1 LLFIYYYYY
10 LDISLSLFLGF
21 LSHLVSLHGVQEQQ
35 LTSVGHEVIDV
46 ATRECGP
53 LLGLEQKP
61 HGIGLG
67 ASHGALWRP
76 FQEFESGMG
85 LLLLLG
91 FEGQAEG

>member
-10 LDISLSLFLGF
+10 LEIYIYLLIGF

-67 ASHGALWRP
+67 ASHGAL
-76 FQEFESGMG
+76 
-85 LLLLLG
+85 
-91 FEGQAEG
+91 